1 MKKQQLVATLGTLA
15 LAANLLLPGLA
26 LGQGAANQTGS
37 AAIGCN
43 SSLSFTLTPAS
54 TFSFYSNGSSTAIAS
69 SLTAQNAFNNPNGAA
84 LTVTDTNDFI
94 QVEDLRD
101 PTDVACGNN
110 GLTLTVNVADQ
121 TAGGADGRIF
131 DSSPLVNDVSG
142 TFIPLEDLF
151 VLSDNQTCASVT
163 NYNNSADTICFDTTA
178 ICGDGTGTATTNCQA
193 NANQGVNTNIDSG
206 AISNN
211 YATIGNFD
219 AYFGT
224 GNTIGSALSVFEF
237 SNGWELY
244 GKAGVGVSYAV
255 HIPAAQPAGVYQA
268 DIVYTLAATP

>member
-54 TFSFYSNGSSTAIAS
+54 TFSFYTDGISAPIGS
-69 SLTAQNAFNNPNGAA
+69 SLTTASNAFNNPNGAA
-84 LTVTDTNDFI
+84 LTVANNNDFI

-110 GLTLTVNVADQ
+110 GLTLTVNVTDQ
-121 TAGGADGRIF
+121 TDGDGRIF

-151 VLSDNQTCASVT
+151 VLSDNQTCASGT

-193 NANQGVNTNIDSG
+193 SANQGVNTNINVAAG
-206 AISNN
+206 NN
-211 YATIGNFD
+211 YATIGNFS

-224 GNTIGSALSVFEF
+224 GNSIGTALSVFEF